1 MTDIS
6 VVSRVRTTAGTRR
19 NNSKKHCE
27 KQQEDNSGGGGG
39 GGATSATWR
48 IFAGLGLGLGL
59 WSSKMNFTSMQVS
72 MFYFFNNIH
81 LMSDP
86 DFVRSRLRLGKHQDS
101 RENKTNW
108 FPERPDIKCFVIFLD
123 FHFNSN
129 KRITGANQNS

>member
-6 VVSRVRTTAGTRR
+6 LVSRVRTTAGTRR

-27 KQQEDNSGGGGG
+27 KQQEDNSGGGG

-108 FPERPDIKCFVIFLD
+108 FPERPDIKCFVIFPD

-129 KRITGANQNS
+129 TRITGANQNS